1 METKHRNAFLKI
13 SQQSKLFR
21 EPFRKCVPASYD
33 VPGAEL
39 ALHKH
44 TVVEILT
51 PLMYK
56 VGKENGEFIKQ
67 GF

>member
-1 METKHRNAFLKI
+1 METKHRNAFFKI

-21 EPFRKCVPASYD
+21 ESFRKCAPASYD
-33 VPGAEL
+33 VPGTKL

-44 TVVEILT
+44 TVVDILT
-51 PLMYK
+51 PLLFK